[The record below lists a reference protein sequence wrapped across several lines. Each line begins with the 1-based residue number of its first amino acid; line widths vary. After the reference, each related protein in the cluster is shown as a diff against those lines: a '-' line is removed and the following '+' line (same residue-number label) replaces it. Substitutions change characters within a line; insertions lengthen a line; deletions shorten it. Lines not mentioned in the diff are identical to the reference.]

1 MFSEPSQASTMELF
15 VEIIN
20 GFHPLI
26 IFIKGFN
33 FMIFHRVLNTPLL
46 NYLASPTS
54 AFSSLNSQSQ
64 FSNTALDKDGF
75 WSKHDA
81 EMKKTKT

>member
-33 FMIFHRVLNTPLL
+33 LDI
-46 NYLASPTS
+46 SPGS
-54 AFSSLNSQSQ
+54 KYSSVKLFSFTNFCFLIIE
-64 FSNTALDKDGF
+64 FSIPVF
-75 WSKHDA
+75 
-81 EMKKTKT
+81 